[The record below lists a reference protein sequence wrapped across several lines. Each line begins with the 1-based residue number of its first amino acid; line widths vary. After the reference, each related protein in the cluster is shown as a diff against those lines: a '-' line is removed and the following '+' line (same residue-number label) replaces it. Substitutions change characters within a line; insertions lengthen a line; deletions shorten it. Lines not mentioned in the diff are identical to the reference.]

1 MSGIQC
7 SFQRC
12 EKKYFLTPAQQQALL
27 AVMADHTRR
36 DVYGEYT
43 ICNTYYDTEDWRLIR
58 ASIEKPAYKEKLR
71 MRSYGTP
78 AENGKVFAELKKKCG
93 GVVYKRRITTSP
105 ARAEA
110 LLALRLPGTAFGQIG
125 SELEWF
131 CRRYRPQP
139 RVYIAYDRLA
149 YAGIDDP
156 DLRITFDTHIR
167 WRTEQPEL
175 RCGDWGQPLLPDD
188 RVLLELKL
196 PGACPLW
203 LSHALSDIGAYPVSF
218 SKYGYCYKQ
227 YILPALQN
235 NKKEAQHCA

>member
-12 EKKYFLTPAQQQALL
+12 EKKYFLSPAQQQALL
-27 AVMADHTRR
+27 AAMAGHTRR
-36 DVYGEYT
+36 DEYGAYT
-43 ICNTYYDTEDWRLIR
+43 ICNAYYDTADWQLIR

-78 AENGKVFAELKKKCG
+78 AENGRVFAELKKKCG
-93 GVVYKRRITTSP
+93 GVVYKRRITATP
-105 ARAEA
+105 GQAEA
-110 LLALRLPGTAFGQIG
+110 LLALRTPGADFGQIG
-125 SELEWF
+125 QELEWF
-131 CRRYRPQP
+131 CRRCRPQP
-139 RVYIAYDRLA
+139 RVFIGYDRLA

-156 DLRITFDTHIR
+156 GLRITFDTHIR
-167 WRTEQPEL
+167 WRTDHPEL
-175 RCGDWGQPLLPDD
+175 RWGDGGAPLLPDD

-203 LSHALSDIGAYPVSF
+203 LSRALADIGAYPVSF

-227 YILPALQN
+227 HILPTLQN
-235 NKKEAQHCA
+235 RYKEAQHCA

>member
-27 AVMADHTRR
+27 AR
-36 DVYGEYT
+36 
-43 ICNTYYDTEDWRLIR
+43 
-58 ASIEKPAYKEKLR
+58 
-71 MRSYGTP
+71 
-78 AENGKVFAELKKKCG
+78 
-93 GVVYKRRITTSP
+93 
-105 ARAEA
+105 
-110 LLALRLPGTAFGQIG
+110 RLPGAAFGQIG

-156 DLRITFDTHIR
+156 DLRITFDTYIR

-218 SKYGYCYKQ
+218 SKYGYCYKE
-227 YILPALQN
+227 YILPTLQN

>member
-43 ICNTYYDTEDWRLIR
+43 ICSTYYDTEDWRLIR

-93 GVVYKRRITTSP
+93 GVVYKRRITATPGPGGDPAGPPCRWYWASP
-105 ARAEA
+105 PPWCVCIDPPAPRAS
-110 LLALRLPGTAFGQIG
+110 P
-125 SELEWF
+125 
-131 CRRYRPQP
+131 
-139 RVYIAYDRLA
+139 
-149 YAGIDDP
+149 
-156 DLRITFDTHIR
+156 
-167 WRTEQPEL
+167 
-175 RCGDWGQPLLPDD
+175 
-188 RVLLELKL
+188 
-196 PGACPLW
+196 
-203 LSHALSDIGAYPVSF
+203 
-218 SKYGYCYKQ
+218 
-227 YILPALQN
+227 
-235 NKKEAQHCA
+235 

>member
-43 ICNTYYDTEDWRLIR
+43 ICSTYYDTEDWRLIR

-78 AENGKVFAELKKKCG
+78 AESSKVFAELKKKCG

-105 ARAEA
+105 ARVEA
-110 LLALRLPGTAFGQIG
+110 LLARRLPGATFGQIG

-175 RCGDWGQPLLPDD
+175 RCGD
-188 RVLLELKL
+188 
-196 PGACPLW
+196 
-203 LSHALSDIGAYPVSF
+203 
-218 SKYGYCYKQ
+218 
-227 YILPALQN
+227 
-235 NKKEAQHCA
+235 

>member
-78 AENGKVFAELKKKCG
+78 SESSKVFAELKKKCG

-110 LLALRLPGTAFGQIG
+110 LLA
-125 SELEWF
+125 
-131 CRRYRPQP
+131 RR
-139 RVYIAYDRLA
+139 
-149 YAGIDDP
+149 
-156 DLRITFDTHIR
+156 
-167 WRTEQPEL
+167 
-175 RCGDWGQPLLPDD
+175 
-188 RVLLELKL
+188 L

-218 SKYGYCYKQ
+218 SKYGYCYKE
-227 YILPALQN
+227 YILPTLQN